1 MFLFV
6 FNKFGERWFTHSLQ
20 EIKSNSRISI
30 GVLQQTLEKE
40 EIWPEAWPWSLSVVT
55 LTYRVTDPGMWLP
68 LEVGNLCALLKA
80 ALQIW
85 NSLRVKLKLHL
96 DPQPPKMGPNT
107 A

>member
-1 MFLFV
+1 M
-6 FNKFGERWFTHSLQ
+6 
-20 EIKSNSRISI
+20 
-30 GVLQQTLEKE
+30 
-40 EIWPEAWPWSLSVVT
+40 VT